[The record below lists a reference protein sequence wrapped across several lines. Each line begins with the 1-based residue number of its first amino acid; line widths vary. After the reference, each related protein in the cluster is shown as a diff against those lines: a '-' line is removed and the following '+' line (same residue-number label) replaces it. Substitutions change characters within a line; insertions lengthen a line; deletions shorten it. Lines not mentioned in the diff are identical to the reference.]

1 MMSWGRVALGT
12 VLQFMFT
19 TYDGATGASEE
30 GSGLAVTDIEI
41 YKSGG
46 GLTQRSSDVGYAL
59 LDADGHALDSIVGLA
74 GFTVDTG
81 DNTDAGFFVAGGY
94 YIVVVSSV
102 TVDAVTVNFIAGTFS
117 LGPALSV
124 AGVEEVD
131 VTHWLGT
138 AAATPTVAGVPEVD
152 PTHWNGT
159 AVSAPATAGIPEVNV
174 KNAANVAWASGA
186 ITAAVIATDAIGAA
200 ELADGA
206 ITAATF
212 AAGAIDAAAIAN
224 DAIDAA
230 ALASD
235 VVTELSASI
244 LAVLGALN
252 DAAAD
257 GAVTATDTMVAYLK
271 QIINTLEGAPGIPTW
286 PAAAAP
292 GNAVSIAEA
301 LRYLY
306 DQVGV
311 AGTGL
316 TAADDAVIAI
326 LGTPAGVSLAAD
338 IAAIEAQTDDIGA
351 AGAGLTAVPWN
362 AAWDAEV
369 ESEVTDAL
377 NAILS
382 DSIPADGTLPTV
394 RQSLYMLT
402 QFMLERSVSGTTVTV
417 KKADGSTSLFTLTID
432 DATNPTS
439 ITRAT

>member
-12 VLQFMFT
+12 VLPFMFT

-30 GSGLAVTDIEI
+30 GSGLGTADIEI
-41 YKSGG
+41 YKAGG

-74 GFTVDTG
+74 GFTIDTG

-117 LGPALSV
+117 LGPTLTV

-439 ITRAT
+439 LTRAT

>member
-12 VLQFMFT
+12 VLPFMFT

-30 GSGLAVTDIEI
+30 GSGLGTADIEI
-41 YKSGG
+41 YKAGG

-74 GFTVDTG
+74 GFTIDTG

-117 LGPALSV
+117 LGPTLTV